1 MSAAAKPKLRAP
13 GSTRRASLGRSPQFI
28 EVRGARIHNL
38 KSVSLRI
45 PRNTLTVLTG
55 VSGSGKSSLAF
66 DTLYAEGQRRY
77 IESLS
82 SYARQFLGQME
93 KPDVDSITGLS
104 PAISIDQKSTSVN
117 PRSTVGTVTEI
128 YDYLRVL
135 YARLGSPHCP
145 KCGRSIGSQ
154 TVDQM
159 VDRIHSLAPGTRF
172 AVLAPLARGQKG
184 EYQELFKRL
193 TAQGYSRIRLDGEIH
208 RIEEAPKPARNRR
221 HDLDVVV
228 DRLALTDH
236 IASRLHDALEQA
248 LNLSEGEVRVLTTA
262 GEEILLGS
270 RHACQSCG
278 LSFEQVEPR
287 SFSFNSHFGACAECQ
302 GLGVITE
309 PIPELLIRD
318 EALSIRAGAIGEIA
332 SWIEGK
338 GHWSKAFQKTFGNY
352 GIDIDRPFKK
362 LSRKHKSIIFYGD
375 PEVRGHEKQDHF
387 LVPIDRESNWG
398 AKEWRIGGLV
408 PNLLRRYQN
417 TRSEA
422 ARRYYARQ
430 MAERA
435 CQACGGYRLKPESLA
450 VTFRGKGIHQLC
462 ESPIGELHLFMQKLA
477 LTAQESEVAGELLI
491 EIRERLGFL
500 DKVGLDYL
508 NLARPA
514 PTLSGGESQRIRLAS
529 QIGRG
534 LTGVLYILDEPSIGL
549 HPRDNL
555 NLLET
560 LIRLR
565 DLGNTVVVVEHDE
578 ETIRLAD
585 HIIDFGPGAG
595 IHGGEIVAS
604 GTVAQVQ
611 KARRSLTGGY
621 LSGARS
627 IAIPAKRRQP
637 NGDWLHMKGV
647 SHNNLR
653 GMDVDLP
660 LGLLVAVTGVSGSGK
675 SSLVAETLYPALSR
689 HFNGTQSRR
698 QAGQVKRMLGLQ
710 HLDKVIEIDQRPIG
724 RTPRSNPAT
733 YVKVFDEIRTLF
745 VGLPEARERGYKA
758 GRFSFNVKGGRC
770 EACEGHGLK
779 RIEMHFLPDVWI
791 TCTVCQGRRFDRE
804 TLEVT
809 FKGRNIHDVLE
820 MDVQQALEHFGAVP
834 KIRRLLETLCDV
846 GLHYVKLGQNATTLS
861 GGEAQRVKLAKE
873 LARVATGRTLYILDE
888 PTTGLHFADV
898 QKLLDVLQRLVDGG
912 NTVLVVEHNLD
923 VVKCAD
929 WVIDLGPEGGDGGGK
944 LVAAGTPEQVARSSR
959 SYTGGFLKEVLG

>member
-1 MSAAAKPKLRAP
+1 MSAAAKTVK
-13 GSTRRASLGRSPQFI
+13 RRPSRGQSPQYI

-38 KSVSLRI
+38 KSVNLRI

-128 YDYLRVL
+128 YDYMRVL
-135 YARLGSPHCP
+135 FARLGSPHCP
-145 KCGRSIGSQ
+145 SCGRSIGSQ

-159 VDRIHSLAPGTRF
+159 VDRIHALEPGTRF
-172 AVLAPLARGQKG
+172 TVLAPLARGQKG
-184 EYQELFKRL
+184 EYQEMFKRL
-193 TAQGYSRIRLDGEIH
+193 GAQGYLRIRLDGEIY
-208 RIEEAPKPARNRR
+208 RLEDVPKPAKNRK
-221 HDLDVVV
+221 HDIDVVI
-228 DRLALTDH
+228 DRLALTDK

-248 LNLSEGEVRVLTTA
+248 LDLSDGEVRVLTTG

-278 LSFEQVEPR
+278 LSFEQIEPR
-287 SFSFNSHFGACAECQ
+287 SFSFNSHFGACTECQ

-309 PIPELLIRD
+309 PIPDLLIRD
-318 EALSIRAGAIGEIA
+318 ETLSIRGGAIGEIA
-332 SWIEGK
+332 NWIEGK
-338 GHWSKAFQKTFGNY
+338 GHWSKAFQKTFKRY
-352 GIDIDRPFKK
+352 GIDIDKPFRK
-362 LSRKHKSIIFYGD
+362 LGKKHKHIIFYGD
-375 PEVRGHEKQDHF
+375 PTVQGHTRQDHF
-387 LVPIDRESNWG
+387 LVPMDKGSSWAASNWL
-398 AKEWRIGGLV
+398 IGGLV
-408 PNLLRRYQN
+408 PNLLRRYKN
-417 TRSEA
+417 TKSEA
-422 ARRYYARQ
+422 ARRHYARH
-430 MAERA
+430 MAERP
-435 CQACGGYRLKPESLA
+435 CQACDGYRLKPESLA
-450 VTFRGKGIHQLC
+450 VTFRDRGIHELC
-462 ESPIGELHLFMQKLA
+462 EQPIGELYDFVRDLKLNDE
-477 LTAQESEVAGELLI
+477 ESTVAGELLV

-500 DKVGLDYL
+500 YKVGLDYL
-508 NLARPA
+508 NLGRPA

-549 HPRDNL
+549 HPRDNR
-555 NLLET
+555 NLLDT
-560 LIRLR
+560 LVRLR

-595 IHGGEIVAS
+595 VHGGEVVAA
-604 GTVAQVQ
+604 GTAAQVQ
-611 KARRSLTGGY
+611 RKARSLTGGY
-621 LSGARS
+621 LAGTRE
-627 IAIPAKRRQP
+627 IAMPKERRKP
-637 NGDWLHMKGV
+637 NSTWLKLRGV
-647 SHNNLR
+647 SHNNIAGL
-653 GMDVDLP
+653 DVELP
-660 LGLLVAVTGVSGSGK
+660 LGLFIAVTGVSGSGK
-675 SSLVAETLYPALSR
+675 SSLVAETLYPSLAR
-689 HFNGTQSRR
+689 HFHGTQSRR
-698 QAGQVKRMLGLQ
+698 RAGDVKKMLGLQ

-733 YVKVFDEIRTLF
+733 YVKVFDEIRNLF
-745 VGLPEARERGYKA
+745 AGLPEARERGYKA

-779 RIEMHFLPDVWI
+779 RIEMHFLPDVWV

-809 FKGRNIHDVLE
+809 YKGRNIHDVLE
-820 MDVQQALEHFGAVP
+820 MDIQQALEHFGAIP
-834 KIRRLLETLCDV
+834 KIRRLLQTLCDV

-929 WVIDLGPEGGDGGGK
+929 WVLDLGPEGGDGGGK
-944 LVAAGTPEQVARSSR
+944 LVVAGAPERIARSKR
-959 SYTGGFLKEVLG
+959 SHTGKFLRDMIG